1 MVETLQNRVVECSK
15 IGVDALLGR
24 IGSCGDHFEFNYEHY
39 WKYSVGQRPDHAI
52 AVVRMEHMWD
62 DIIQLDQL
70 FGGTGNF
77 GTYQEVKITHRSE
90 KNAVFLSTDI
100 SDTNT
105 IFLCCLIAREIE
117 IYQQLILKAWNL
129 DAIQKRKYI
138 LELPFS
144 WKGFQLGATCRKS
157 LGWFVPPHAALAT
170 FGIEDSK
177 LPLVYNMSATKLS
190 VFMSRGYNNSVI
202 TGVN

>member
-1 MVETLQNRVVECSK
+1 M
-15 IGVDALLGR
+15 
-24 IGSCGDHFEFNYEHY
+24 
-39 WKYSVGQRPDHAI
+39 GQRPDHAI

-77 GTYQEVKITHRSE
+77 GTFQEVKITHRSE

-129 DAIQKRKYI
+129 DAIQKRK
-138 LELPFS
+138 
-144 WKGFQLGATCRKS
+144 S
-157 LGWFVPPHAALAT
+157 LNNLLDRCLIEPSEKTFWSSRFPGKAFNWARHA
-170 FGIEDSK
+170 
-177 LPLVYNMSATKLS
+177 
-190 VFMSRGYNNSVI
+190 
-202 TGVN
+202 VNHWGGSCHLMQH